1 MPDEVIIKAKYCNP
15 NMSFG
20 SPDGCD
26 EVTLKLPKSEVVK
39 LQTSVVSQNQLV
51 PDIDYSAAA
60 QFWGLAFTT
69 TFFLWL
75 FARGIGEII
84 KYVKNA

>member
-1 MPDEVIIKAKYCNP
+1 MSDEVIIKTKYCNP

-39 LQTSVVSQNQLV
+39 LQSSVVSQISLFPILIIQSRRN
-51 PDIDYSAAA
+51 S
-60 QFWGLAFTT
+60 GG
-69 TFFLWL
+69 WL
-75 FARGIGEII
+75 LRQPFSCGSLQRE
-84 KYVKNA
+84 

>member
-1 MPDEVIIKAKYCNP
+1 MDEQIILKAVTCNY
-15 NMSFG
+15 SDTHG
-20 SPDGCD
+20 EYGCNNIN
-26 EVTLKLPKSEVVK
+26 LKLPKSDVAK

>member
-1 MPDEVIIKAKYCNP
+1 MSDEVIIKTKYCNP

-39 LQTSVVSQNQLV
+39 LQSSVVSQYKPV
-51 PDIDYSAAA
+51 PDIDYSVAA
-60 QFWGLAFTT
+60 QFWG
-69 TFFLWL
+69 WL
-75 FARGIGEII
+75 LRQPFPVAVCKGNR
-84 KYVKNA
+84 